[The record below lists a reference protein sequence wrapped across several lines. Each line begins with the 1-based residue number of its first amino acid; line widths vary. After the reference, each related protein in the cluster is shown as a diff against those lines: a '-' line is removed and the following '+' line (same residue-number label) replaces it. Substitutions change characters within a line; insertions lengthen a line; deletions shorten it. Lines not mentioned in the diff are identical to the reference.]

1 MSDEMLKFAESE
13 RDKFLGK
20 RGVVAGPVPYVP
32 PATER
37 DINICRLTPGDVNGM
52 QCCEGIMKGVA
63 CVRVPTNLIWYR
75 GDQTGHPV
83 LQFLCVDCYSGC
95 MESQDLVDVST
106 GIIGHRKGLLER
118 GYRQVKHDIMPTWIK
133 EWLRERR

>member
-1 MSDEMLKFAESE
+1 MSDEMTNFAESE
-13 RDKFLGK
+13 RAKFLGK

-37 DINICRLTPGDVNGM
+37 DINICRLTPQDTPGM
-52 QCCEGIMKGVA
+52 QCCEGIIKGVV

-75 GDQTGHPV
+75 GDQTGRPV
-83 LQFLCVDCYSGC
+83 LQFLCVDCYSKC
-95 MESQDLVDVST
+95 MGSGDVVDEEAGV
-106 GIIGHRKGLLER
+106 IKRHRGLLER
-118 GYRQVKHDIMPTWIK
+118 GYREVRHDIMPTWIK